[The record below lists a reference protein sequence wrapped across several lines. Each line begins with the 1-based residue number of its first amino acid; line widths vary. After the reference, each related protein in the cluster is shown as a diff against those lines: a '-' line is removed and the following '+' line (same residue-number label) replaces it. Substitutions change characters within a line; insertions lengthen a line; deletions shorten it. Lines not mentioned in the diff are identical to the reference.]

1 MIYVF
6 ASVKTRPGTR
16 SQALD
21 IYRSFA
27 PEVLAREQGCLEYS
41 PSVDLD
47 LGLANQEIDTDLIM
61 IFERWESIDDFR
73 AHLAMPHTLLFRADI
88 SAYLAKSISVKI
100 TQKAF

>member
-6 ASVKTRPGTR
+6 ASVKTRPGAR
-16 SQALD
+16 IKVLD
-21 IYRSFA
+21 IYRAFA

-47 LGLANQEIDTDLIM
+47 LGLPNQAIDNDLIM
-61 IFERWESIDDFR
+61 ICERWETIDDFR
-73 AHLAMPHTLLFRADI
+73 AHLAMPHTHQFRVDI
-88 SAYLAKSISVKI
+88 SAYLAESISVKI